1 MTLND
6 VKLLFEFIGG
16 LGMFLYGMNIMAD
29 GLQKAAGG
37 RMKRMLGYMTDSR
50 ILGIL
55 LGAVITAIIQSS
67 SATTVMVVG
76 FVNAGILSLS
86 QAVGVIMGANIGT
99 TVTAQLTALHLSVFA
114 PLAAFA
120 GTMLL
125 LCGHR
130 PVIRQAGDGL
140 AGLGFLFLGLEMMS
154 AAVLPLQNSAKITGF
169 LSGIDGPLSLVA
181 AGAAVTAVLQSSSA
195 AAGMLQTLA
204 EGGMIPFSKAVYVL
218 FGQNI
223 GTCVT
228 ALLAASG
235 CGRRAKQTALI
246 HLMFNVAGTMLF
258 FVLCTVTPAAAA
270 VERLTPGR
278 PAAQIANMHTLFNVV
293 TTLLLLPAGNRLAD
307 AAERILPDRCVR
319 ESYVTTKG
327 EKERININKT
337 KLFR

>member
-1 MTLND
+1 MPMEGNYFLG
-6 VKLLFEFIGG
+6 LAGG
-16 LGMFLYGMNIMAD
+16 LALFLYGMNRMSAGLSRMA
-29 GLQKAAGG
+29 GE
-37 RMKRMLGYMTDSR
+37 RMRRWMARLTSNR
-50 ILGIL
+50 ISGVWSGII
-55 LGAVITAIIQSS
+55 VTSVVQSS
-67 SATTVMVVG
+67 SATTGMVTGLVD
-76 FVNAGILSLS
+76 AGAMTVR
-86 QAVGVIMGANIGT
+86 QAVWVIMGANIGT